1 MKKGTIKGT
10 SYDTL
15 ESTIMVNICPYI
27 GDYQIQAT
35 TPLDYKRFLDQMA
48 EEGASYSKIR
58 KIYYALSAAFNRA
71 IKVKMLKE
79 NPLNGVDL
87 PSQKNFEIKE
97 ISYFKPNEIPAL
109 YAAARATFTN
119 GKRAYRAGEAI
130 ILTLNTGMRLG
141 ELLGLQWENV
151 NLSKRTITIRNTI
164 VRVKERRDGQK
175 TRYRYVEQ
183 HSTKTDAGYR
193 VIALNA
199 EAYKSMLYLKS
210 IATSKYVVATED
222 GNHLI
227 PRNLTRLLNQIVAR
241 AGINK
246 QYGFHSL
253 RHTFATLLFAA
264 GEDLKTISA
273 LLGHSSVDVTADI
286 YVHIMEEVQVAALNR
301 VFNFTAPLPKDIQ
314 DISSG
319 TTLYIP
325 NKEKNAVKT
334 YTLLAVSGNMAIVSR
349 NTSGNNLQETLN
361 TCALETKVQNKSSI
375 LVFPTDQCFVDLD
388 GAKAMLD

>member
-1 MKKGTIKGT
+1 
-10 SYDTL
+10 
-15 ESTIMVNICPYI
+15 
-27 GDYQIQAT
+27 
-35 TPLDYKRFLDQMA
+35 
-48 EEGASYSKIR
+48 
-58 KIYYALSAAFNRA
+58 
-71 IKVKMLKE
+71 MLKE

-109 YAAARATFTN
+109 YAAARATYTN